1 MSATTSKQFIA
12 AKGYDYEG
20 VSLNVYATDGDE
32 GWEMCAVKLVGSDV
46 DLIPLL
52 SDKQIDHFDAL
63 VERRYLAYAND
74 ENDNAKVERALA
86 SRGIV
91 ELMHRA
97 VFPGA
102 PM

>member
-1 MSATTSKQFIA
+1 MSATTSNQFIA

-20 VSLNVYATDGDE
+20 VALNVYATEGDE

-63 VERRYLAYAND
+63 VERRELADSAEQRFD
-74 ENDNAKVERALA
+74 RALERVGA
-86 SRGIV
+86 Y
-91 ELMHRA
+91 LL
-97 VFPGA
+97 GA